1 MGIIDR
7 MVDIVKSEIGYAV
20 DQARGDVKKI
30 VNGDFDKASKEH
42 GDSAAGISKS
52 EKFTFFA
59 IPTSVEDLKLLPEA
73 SLDTPH
79 KTAALSLAVLCNY
92 ERDPEGTYA
101 MLDVLKGPEPLTV
114 AQKQVIKEQ
123 LTGKYYK
130 PFSFFEGAAPFN
142 EYRPSTPYT
151 ISIGENPYSY
161 SEENRATLYVVSS
174 GADQKR
180 SIKLRR
186 KPSTGQWFLV
196 DMQCLSDIKKPAADD
211 PWA

>member
-20 DQARGDVKKI
+20 DQAKGDVKRVI
-30 VNGDFDKASKEH
+30 SGEPAGSSAEH
-42 GDSAAGISKS
+42 GSPAAGITKS

-73 SLDTPH
+73 TLDTLY
-79 KTAALSLAVLCNY
+79 KTAALCMAALCNY
-92 ERDPEGTYA
+92 ELDSEATYA

-114 AQKQVIKEQ
+114 AQKQSIKQE
-123 LTGKYYK
+123 LAGKYYK
-130 PFSFFEGAAPFN
+130 PFSFFEGATPSN

-151 ISIGENPYSY
+151 ISIGETAHSY

-174 GADQKR
+174 GADKKR
-180 SIKLRR
+180 AIKLRK
-186 KPSTGQWFLV
+186 KPSTGQWFV
-196 DMQCLSDIKKPAADD
+196 IDIQCLADIREPAGDD